1 MNKNKNKYK
10 FFWQLLGSATIA
22 ALAATATAQPADAG
36 YPKQGIK
43 IIVPFPAGGTSD
55 VLARIV
61 GQKLT
66 EAWGQTVVIDNRP
79 GANGNIGADLAAK
92 SKPDGYT
99 LLLMDMG
106 NLTLSPGLYPKLP
119 FSPLTDLAPVTML
132 AYSPHLLVVSNKLPV
147 KSITELVTYAKANQN
162 KLNFAAAAGT
172 GSASHLAGLVFAQRN
187 GIDWTYIAYK
197 GGAQALTD
205 LVGGQVDV
213 TLNGMVATY
222 PHVKSG
228 NIRLL
233 AVSSAKRFSQI
244 PEVPAIAET
253 TPGFI
258 SGSWQGVM
266 APTGTPKAIIDK
278 LNAEMTKIVK
288 MPDVRDKLA
297 SLGAEVMLNSPDEFG
312 AWMKSEVAN
321 WSKVIKDANIKIE

>member
-1 MNKNKNKYK
+1 MNG
-10 FFWQLLGSATIA
+10 FFLKLLVGVGAAT
-22 ALAATATAQPADAG
+22 LAATGMAQPADAS
-36 YPKQGIK
+36 YPKQPIK
-43 IIVPFPAGGTSD
+43 IVVPFPAGGTSD

-61 GQKLT
+61 GQKLS
-66 EAWGQTVVIDNRP
+66 EAWGQQVLVDNRP
-79 GANGNIGADLAAK
+79 GANGNIGADLVAK
-92 SKPDGYT
+92 SKADGYT
-99 LLLMDMG
+99 LVLMDMG
-106 NLTLSPGLYPKLP
+106 NLALSPGLYPKLP

-147 KSITELVTYAKANQN
+147 KTIGELISYAKANKD

-187 GIDWTYIAYK
+187 GIEWTYISYK

-205 LVGGQVDV
+205 MVGGQVDV

-228 NIRLL
+228 SVRLL
-233 AVSSAKRFSQI
+233 AVSSAMRFSQI
-244 PEVPAIAET
+244 PEVPTIAET
-253 TPGFI
+253 NAGFI

-266 APTGTPKAIIDK
+266 APAGTPKAIIDK
-278 LNAEMTKIVK
+278 LNTEMARIVK
-288 MPDVRDKLA
+288 LPDVREKLIA
-297 SLGAEVMLNSPDEFG
+297 LGAEVMVNSPEEFG

-321 WSKVIKDANIKIE
+321 WSKVIKDASIKIE

>member
-1 MNKNKNKYK
+1 MNG
-10 FFWQLLGSATIA
+10 FFQKLLVGVGAAT
-22 ALAATATAQPADAG
+22 LAATVMAQPADAS
-36 YPKQGIK
+36 YPKQPIK
-43 IIVPFPAGGTSD
+43 IVVPFPAGGTSD

-61 GQKLT
+61 GQKLS
-66 EAWGQTVVIDNRP
+66 EAWGQQVLVDNRP
-79 GANGNIGADLAAK
+79 GANGNIGADLVAK
-92 SKPDGYT
+92 SKADGYT
-99 LLLMDMG
+99 LVLMDMG
-106 NLTLSPGLYPKLP
+106 NLALSPGLYPKLP

-147 KSITELVTYAKANQN
+147 KTIGELISYAKANKD

-187 GIDWTYIAYK
+187 GIDWTYISYK

-205 LVGGQVDV
+205 MVGGQVDV

-228 NIRLL
+228 SVRLL
-233 AVSSAKRFSQI
+233 AVSSAMRFSQI
-244 PEVPAIAET
+244 PEVPTIAET
-253 TPGFI
+253 NAGFI

-266 APTGTPKAIIDK
+266 APAGTPKAIIDK
-278 LNAEMTKIVK
+278 LNTEMARIVK
-288 MPDVRDKLA
+288 LPDVREKLIA
-297 SLGAEVMLNSPDEFG
+297 LGAEVMVNSPEEFG

-321 WSKVIKDANIKIE
+321 WSKVIKDASIKIE

>member
-1 MNKNKNKYK
+1 MKK
-10 FFWQLLGSATIA
+10 LLILLLICPVFVAMQA
-22 ALAATATAQPADAG
+22 AAQPADAG
-36 YPKQGIK
+36 YPKQVIK
-43 IIVPFPAGGTSD
+43 IVVPFPAGGTSD
-55 VLARIV
+55 VLARMI
-61 GQKLT
+61 GQKMT
-66 EAWGQTVVIDNRP
+66 ESWGQPVVIDNRT
-79 GANGNIGADLAAK
+79 GANGNIGADLVAK

-119 FSPLTDLAPVTML
+119 FNPLNDLAPVTMF
-132 AYSPHLLVVSNKLPV
+132 AYSPHLLVTSNKLPV
-147 KSITELVTYAKANQN
+147 KTIGELIAHAKANKG

-172 GSASHLAGLVFAQRN
+172 GSASHLAGLVFAQAN
-187 GIDWTYIAYK
+187 GIEWTYIAYK

-222 PHVKSG
+222 PHVKAG

-244 PEVPAIAET
+244 PDTPAIAET
-253 TPGFI
+253 NPGFI

-266 APTGTPKAIIDK
+266 APGGTPKPIIDK
-278 LNAEMTKIVK
+278 LNAEIIRISRL
-288 MPDVRDKLA
+288 PDVREKLA
-297 SLGAEVMLNSPDEFG
+297 QLGAEVTTNSPEEFG

>member
-1 MNKNKNKYK
+1 MNG
-10 FFWQLLGSATIA
+10 FFLKLLVGVGAAT
-22 ALAATATAQPADAG
+22 LAATGMAQPADAS
-36 YPKQGIK
+36 YPKQPIK
-43 IIVPFPAGGTSD
+43 IVVPFPAGGTSD

-61 GQKLT
+61 GQKLS
-66 EAWGQTVVIDNRP
+66 EAWGQQVLVDNRP
-79 GANGNIGADLAAK
+79 GANGNIGADLVAK
-92 SKPDGYT
+92 SKADGYT
-99 LLLMDMG
+99 LVLMDMG
-106 NLTLSPGLYPKLP
+106 NLALSPGLYPKLP

-147 KSITELVTYAKANQN
+147 KTIGELIAYAKANKD

-187 GIDWTYIAYK
+187 GIDWTYISYK

-205 LVGGQVDV
+205 MVGGQVDV

-228 NIRLL
+228 SVRLL
-233 AVSSAKRFSQI
+233 AVSSAMRFSQI
-244 PEVPAIAET
+244 PEVPTIAET
-253 TPGFI
+253 NAGFI

-266 APTGTPKAIIDK
+266 APAGTPKAIIDK
-278 LNAEMTKIVK
+278 LNTEMARIVK
-288 MPDVRDKLA
+288 LPDVREKLIA
-297 SLGAEVMLNSPDEFG
+297 LGAEVMVNSPEEFG

-321 WSKVIKDANIKIE
+321 WSKVIKDASIKIE

>member
-1 MNKNKNKYK
+1 MKKLLAA
-10 FFWQLLGSATIA
+10 LLGSAIV
-22 ALAATATAQPADAG
+22 LAAPVGAQTAD
-36 YPKQGIK
+36 YPKQPIK
-43 IIVPFPAGGTSD
+43 IVVPFPAGGTSD
-55 VLARIV
+55 VLARMV

-66 EAWGQTVVIDNRP
+66 EAWGQPVIIDNRT
-79 GANGNIGADLAAK
+79 GANGNIGADFVAK

-99 LLLMDMG
+99 LVLMDMG

-119 FSPLTDLAPVTML
+119 FNPLTDFAPVTML

-147 KSITELVTYAKANQN
+147 KNVNELITYAKANKG

-172 GSASHLAGLVFAQRN
+172 GSASHLAGLVFAQKH

-244 PEVPAIAET
+244 PDTPALAES
-253 TPGFI
+253 TPGFL

-266 APTGTPKAIIDK
+266 APAGTPKAIIDK
-278 LNAEMTKIVK
+278 LNADIARIARL
-288 MPDVRDKLA
+288 PDVSEKMTQI
-297 SLGAEVMLNSPDEFG
+297 GAEVLTNSPDEFG
-312 AWMKSEVAN
+312 SWMKSEVAN
-321 WSKVIKDANIKIE
+321 WSKVIKDNGIKVE

>member
-1 MNKNKNKYK
+1 MNNKNKNKYK
-10 FFWQLLGSATIA
+10 FFWQLLGAVTVAMSAA
-22 ALAATATAQPADAG
+22 AAAQPADAG

-147 KSITELVTYAKANQN
+147 KSITELITYAKANQN

-228 NIRLL
+228 NVRLL

-278 LNAEMTKIVK
+278 LNAEMAKIVK

>member
-1 MNKNKNKYK
+1 MNG
-10 FFWQLLGSATIA
+10 FFQKLLVGVGAAT
-22 ALAATATAQPADAG
+22 LAATGMAQPADAS
-36 YPKQGIK
+36 YPKQPIK
-43 IIVPFPAGGTSD
+43 IVVPFPAGGTSD

-61 GQKLT
+61 GQKLS
-66 EAWGQTVVIDNRP
+66 EAWGQQVLVDNRP
-79 GANGNIGADLAAK
+79 GANGNIGADLVAK
-92 SKPDGYT
+92 SKADGYT
-99 LLLMDMG
+99 LVLMDMG
-106 NLTLSPGLYPKLP
+106 NLALSPGLYPKLP

-147 KSITELVTYAKANQN
+147 KTIGELISYAKANKD

-187 GIDWTYIAYK
+187 GIDWTYISYK

-205 LVGGQVDV
+205 MVGGQVDV

-228 NIRLL
+228 SVRLL
-233 AVSSAKRFSQI
+233 AVSSAMRFSQI
-244 PEVPAIAET
+244 PEVPTIAET
-253 TPGFI
+253 NAGFI

-266 APTGTPKAIIDK
+266 APAGTPKAIIDK
-278 LNAEMTKIVK
+278 LNTEMARIVK
-288 MPDVRDKLA
+288 LPDVREKLIA
-297 SLGAEVMLNSPDEFG
+297 LGAEVMVNSPEEFG

-321 WSKVIKDANIKIE
+321 WSKVIKDASIKIE

>member
-1 MNKNKNKYK
+1 MKRI
-10 FFWQLLGSATIA
+10 FWCLLTAI
-22 ALAATATAQPADAG
+22 ATATISTFVMAQSADAG
-36 YPKQGIK
+36 YPRQVIK

-55 VLARIV
+55 VLARLI

-66 EAWGQTVVIDNRP
+66 EAWGQQVMIDNRT
-79 GANGNIGADLAAK
+79 GANGNIGADFVAK

-99 LLLMDMG
+99 LVLMDMG

-119 FSPLTDLAPVTML
+119 FNPLTDFAPVTML

-147 KSITELVTYAKANQN
+147 KTIGELITYAKANPN

-187 GIDWTYIAYK
+187 GIDWAYISYK

-205 LVGGQVDV
+205 MVGGQVDV

-228 NIRLL
+228 NVRLL
-233 AVSSAKRFSQI
+233 AVSSAKRFAQI
-244 PEVPAIAET
+244 PDVPAIAET
-253 TPGFI
+253 NPGFL
-258 SGSWQGVM
+258 SGSFQGVM
-266 APTGTPKAIIDK
+266 APAGTPKAIVDK
-278 LNAEMTKIVK
+278 LNAELARIVK
-288 MPDVRDKLA
+288 LPDVREKLTA
-297 SLGAEVMLNSPDEFG
+297 LGAEVMVNSPEEFS